1 MNELVNRFLV
11 VVIGASAGTIS
22 FAKHI
27 YLITIN
33 FISYNDFARFI
44 QTLIVAFICGAV
56 SYCGKLLI
64 DFLIKKIFPKKR
76 RKLNRYRFFQ

>member
-27 YLITIN
+27 YLIT
-33 FISYNDFARFI
+33 ISYNDFARFI